1 MVELR
6 STSEVM
12 DVLGGNGAVAEMT
25 GRTAKAVSNWRK
37 FSSFPSNTFVIL
49 KSALALK
56 GQIAPD
62 ALWSMTE
69 ASSDKESAA

>member
-1 MVELR
+1 MVELK

-12 DVLGGNGAVAEMT
+12 DALGGNGAVAEMT
-25 GRTAKAVSNWRK
+25 GRTGKAVSNWRK

-56 GQIAPD
+56 GFIASD
-62 ALWSMTE
+62 ALWAMTE
-69 ASSDKESAA
+69 ANSDKESAA

>member
-1 MVELR
+1 
-6 STSEVM
+6 M
-12 DVLGGNGAVAEMT
+12 DALGGNTAVAEIT

-56 GQIAPD
+56 GHVAPD
-62 ALWSMTE
+62 TLWGMTE
-69 ASSDKESAA
+69 TNPRETVE